1 MKEQIAITLQR
12 VRSTRY
18 GLDGALYIDNVK
30 VCDTVEN
37 ADSCIKPG
45 EYIIALEYC
54 KHHKRKM
61 PILIDTK
68 AACSNCALHRE
79 VFNNTP
85 MPCHCPQIT
94 MGNGM
99 HNRKDGAIIVGEAL
113 CAGVLIHTR
122 KAFDSTFNRI
132 LMHVKRKNEIVLRVK
147 STPTLPELLPQGKM
161 QRE

>member
-37 ADSCIKPG
+37 AESCIKPG
-45 EYIIALEYC
+45 EYKIALEYC

-68 AACSNCALHRE
+68 AACSNCAMHRE
-79 VFNNTP
+79 ASNNTP
-85 MPCHCPQIT
+85 MPCFCPQIT

-113 CAGVLIHTR
+113 CAGVLIHTQNAFNTIFKYIFKHMRR
-122 KAFDSTFNRI
+122 KQ
-132 LMHVKRKNEIVLRVK
+132 EIVLRVVR
-147 STPTLPELLPQGKM
+147 TPRAPSHFEL
-161 QRE
+161 